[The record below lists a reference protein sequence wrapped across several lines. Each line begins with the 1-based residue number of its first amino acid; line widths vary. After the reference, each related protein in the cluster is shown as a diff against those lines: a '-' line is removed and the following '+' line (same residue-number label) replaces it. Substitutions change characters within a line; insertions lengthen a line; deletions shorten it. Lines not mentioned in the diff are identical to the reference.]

1 MTVAF
6 MNPIFNFL
14 IEPYQNYAIIDIV
27 FEATAVVLG
36 ILSVWFA
43 KRDQIAVYPSG
54 MISTAIF
61 VYILFKANLLGDM
74 LINAYFFLVSIYGW
88 YFWLGK
94 KEKKKEN
101 SISVMDHFEKKWWFI
116 FFMIILFLIAGI
128 YNLFDKWNDW
138 SAPIDCFTTA
148 LFFLGMWFMARK
160 RLEHWIFWIVGDLIS
175 IPLYLYKGLG
185 LTSIQ
190 YFIFTLIAIFGYIQW
205 KKIYISKKAIV

>member
-1 MTVAF
+1 
-6 MNPIFNFL
+6 MNPIFEFL
-14 IEPYQNYAIIDIV
+14 ISPYENYQTLDIV
-27 FEATAVVLG
+27 LEATAVVLG
-36 ILSVWFA
+36 LLSVYFA

-61 VYILFKANLLGDM
+61 VYLLFKANLLGDM

-88 YFWLGK
+88 YFWHDK
-94 KEKKKEN
+94 KNKKSEN
-101 SISVMDHFEKKWWFI
+101 PISKMDPFERKWWSLFFI
-116 FFMIILFLIAGI
+116 LILFFVAGV
-128 YNLFDKWNDW
+128 YNFFDKWNDW

-160 RLEHWIFWIVGDLIS
+160 RVEHWVFWIVGDIIS

-190 YFIFTLIAIFGYIQW
+190 YLIFTLIAIFGYIQW
-205 KKIYISKKAIV
+205 KKIYISKKATV

>member
-1 MTVAF
+1 
-6 MNPIFNFL
+6 MNPIFEFL
-14 IEPYQNYAIIDIV
+14 FTPYQNYKTIDIAL
-27 FEATAVVLG
+27 ESIAVILG
-36 ILSVWFA
+36 LLSVWFA

-88 YFWLGK
+88 YFWMRK
-94 KEKKKEN
+94 KEQKTEN
-101 SISVMDHFEKKWWFI
+101 PISLMHPLEKKWWFI
-116 FFMIILFLIAGI
+116 FFILILFFVAGI
-128 YNLFDKWNDW
+128 YNFFDMWNDW

-160 RLEHWIFWIVGDLIS
+160 RIEHWIFWIVGDLIS
-175 IPLYLYKGLG
+175 IPLYILKGLG
-185 LTSIQ
+185 ITSIQ

-205 KKIYISKKAIV
+205 KKIYNSKIVIV